1 MRHPYGQ
8 IYLKVKA
15 RLIDSAGIL
24 CQTLLNNIEI
34 AGDGE
39 VEQSWKTKP

>member
-1 MRHPYGQ
+1 MRYPYGQ

-24 CQTLLNNIEI
+24 YQDLLGLMEI
-34 AGDGE
+34 AEGGE
-39 VEQSWKTKP
+39 VEQSWKT

>member
-1 MRHPYGQ
+1 MRHPHGQ
-8 IYLKVKA
+8 IYPKEKA

-24 CQTLLNNIEI
+24 CHTLMVNIEI

-39 VEQSWKTKP
+39 VEQSWKT

>member
-24 CQTLLNNIEI
+24 CQTLIGNIEI
-34 AGDGE
+34 AEGGKI
-39 VEQSWKTKP
+39 EQSWKIKP